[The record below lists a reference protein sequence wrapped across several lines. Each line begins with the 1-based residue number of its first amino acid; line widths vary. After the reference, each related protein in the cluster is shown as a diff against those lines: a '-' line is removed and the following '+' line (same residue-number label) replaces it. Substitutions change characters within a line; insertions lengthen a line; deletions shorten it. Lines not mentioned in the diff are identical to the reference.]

1 MNFFSHPYDIQNNNA
16 IIGFDA
22 DQNLVGGGFTLV
34 WNSHK
39 IYDYDFTD
47 IFEAHEFVTKKADY
61 LFNSVFFGT
70 VKEKKLYQK
79 QLDGRITAASLK
91 ALQNNP
97 ASAGSKK
104 RRCAKPE
111 TQSVSDE
118 VVQIMMDLSD
128 NENADFRDAMS
139 AMEALITEFLG
150 DCRVGGEKWPKR
162 VSAFGSK
169 VEDDRKF

>member
-70 VKEKKLYQK
+70 VKGTYSVMTSIL
-79 QLDGRITAASLK
+79 LK
-91 ALQNNP
+91 SN
-97 ASAGSKK
+97 
-104 RRCAKPE
+104 
-111 TQSVSDE
+111 V
-118 VVQIMMDLSD
+118 
-128 NENADFRDAMS
+128 
-139 AMEALITEFLG
+139 
-150 DCRVGGEKWPKR
+150 
-162 VSAFGSK
+162 
-169 VEDDRKF
+169 